1 MALQAMQEPTNV
13 SELWLP
19 QLKFE
24 NSLLTESLSEL
35 TAVSNKL
42 PTQQQLN
49 L

>member
-24 NSLLTESLSEL
+24 NSLVTDTLSEL
-35 TAVSNKL
+35 TAVPSTL
-42 PTQQQLN
+42 PTQQ
-49 L
+49 